1 MRKIKK
7 AQWKKVVSV
16 CFFFFF
22 FTVQN
27 KFATAKKPKGW
38 RSTSSPRKSQ
48 TSPMALFQPCS
59 IISSSSSSFF
69 QGSHPNLRS
78 KFFVPKHQTHLIPNP
93 KSRSLCTASWQEVR
107 LVRTFFFLGGF
118 SCYSIFLFYLGFF
131 FLWFWMKLVGVL
143 IFSAIPFTAVK
154 AIANSPLGESLQRR
168 MEERKKFAVRNSSKF
183 KTLSEKARKER

>member
-1 MRKIKK
+1 MRKIEK
-7 AQWKKVVSV
+7 AQWKKSCLYVL
-16 CFFFFF
+16 FFFF

-78 KFFVPKHQTHLIPNP
+78 KVFVPKHQTHLIPNP

-107 LVRTFFFLGGF
+107 LVRTFFFSSRRVFMLF
-118 SCYSIFLFYLGFF
+118 CLSILLGFLLF
-131 FLWFWMKLVGVL
+131 VTLD
-143 IFSAIPFTAVK
+143 K
-154 AIANSPLGESLQRR
+154 ACGSSNILGDSFHRCESH
-168 MEERKKFAVRNSSKF
+168 S
-183 KTLSEKARKER
+183 

>member
-1 MRKIKK
+1 MRKIEK
-7 AQWKKVVSV
+7 AQWKKSCLYVL
-16 CFFFFF
+16 FF

-78 KFFVPKHQTHLIPNP
+78 KFFVPRHQTHLIPNP

-118 SCYSIFLFYLGFF
+118 SWYSIFLFYLGFF
-131 FLWFWMKLVGVL
+131 FLWFWMKLAGVL